1 MAQIPWCGSRCSGI
15 QSLALESR
23 WGGGWV
29 SQGQRPLGATVVG
42 TSFQPKHCP
51 GCLGGPRRSTHNS
64 FLGLSFSFVKYRGQA

>member
-1 MAQIPWCGSRCSGI
+1 M
-15 QSLALESR
+15 
-23 WGGGWV
+23 

-51 GCLGGPRRSTHNS
+51 GCLGGPRRSTHNP